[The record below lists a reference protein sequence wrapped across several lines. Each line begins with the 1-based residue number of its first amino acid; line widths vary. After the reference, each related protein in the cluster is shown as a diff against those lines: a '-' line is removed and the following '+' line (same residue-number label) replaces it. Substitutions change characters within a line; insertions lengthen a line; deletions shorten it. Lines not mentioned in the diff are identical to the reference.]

1 MDRRKFIINSAETAA
16 GLVFVSKSANAISIQ
31 SVSDNNGEALV
42 NGDNLTLN
50 PVDNG
55 KGLVNTCV

>member
-1 MDRRKFIINSAETAA
+1 MDRRKFIINSVETAT
-16 GLVFVSKSANAISIQ
+16 GLAFVSKSANAISIQ

-42 NGDNLTLN
+42 NGENLTLN

>member
-1 MDRRKFIINSAETAA
+1 MDRRKFIINSVETAT
-16 GLVFVSKSANAISIQ
+16 GLAFVDKSANAISIQ

-42 NGDNLTLN
+42 NGENLTLN